1 MKPIMLVFAALV
13 VGTGYSSAQVVSGP
27 ITNTANG
34 HHYYLL
40 SGTNWNA
47 AEAQAVS
54 LGGHLA
60 TIRSADEN
68 AWVYSTF
75 QPYFGTE
82 DFFIGLTDR
91 GHEGSFTWVSGE
103 TNRYRNWAAGEP
115 NNAGG
120 NEDRVAMKAENG
132 RWNDVPG
139 TANGHHG
146 IVEILRPQ
154 TNDLPRVT
162 IRRVAGGGA
171 VEISWVSRTNHLYQ
185 VLSAPALPTQ
195 SWSSFGPYLHGDG
208 AETRVSDTTDHSRQF
223 YVVHRVE

>member
-1 MKPIMLVFAALV
+1 MKPIMLVFVALV
-13 VGTGYSSAQVVSGP
+13 MGTAYSSAQVVAGP
-27 ITNTANG
+27 ITNSANG

-47 AEAQAVS
+47 AEALAAS

-60 TIRSADEN
+60 TIRSEDEN

-120 NEDRVAMKAENG
+120 NEDRVAMRAENG

-146 IVEILRPQ
+146 IVEILRRK
-154 TNDLPRVT
+154 TNGIPAVT
-162 IRRVAGGGA
+162 IKRVIGSSA
-171 VEISWVSRTNHLYQ
+171 VELSWLSETNQLYQ
-185 VLSAPALPTQ
+185 VLCAPAMPAR
-195 SWSSFGPYLHGDG
+195 SWSSFGLYLYGDG
-208 AETRVSDTTDHSRQF
+208 AQIRVSDMIDQTQKF
-223 YVVHRVE
+223 YSVQPVE